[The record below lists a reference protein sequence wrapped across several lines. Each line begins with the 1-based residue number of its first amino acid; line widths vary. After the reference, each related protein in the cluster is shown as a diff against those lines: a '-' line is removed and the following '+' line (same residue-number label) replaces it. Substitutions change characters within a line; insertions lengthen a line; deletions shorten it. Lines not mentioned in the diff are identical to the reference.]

1 MSKISKVTA
10 MAWLETGFET
20 RDIDSL
26 RRMQLQNLKAIA
38 KHAQYKGGN
47 KQQKLAAF
55 FRSV

>member
-1 MSKISKVTA
+1 MTEVVD
-10 MAWLETGFET
+10 WLETALAWFET
-20 RDIDSL
+20 RNIDSL
-26 RRMQLQNLKAIA
+26 TRMQLQNLKAIA